1 MAEVV
6 AATHDAHEAR
16 DAVATD
22 TLRDHV
28 AVSLGS
34 GKVHV
39 DGLVAQFGLCDKVWE
54 RQVAVRSTDDVS
66 MVVGY
71 QVVLDTLRHAAEHTE
86 EQLGAALRLALPS
99 LGIER
104 VEAVVNL
111 ALRILSDR
119 AGVEE
124 DGVGLLLVLRSLVAR
139 HLHDRGDDL
148 GVGHVHLAAVGF
160 YE

>member
-16 DAVATD
+16 DTVATD

-39 DGLVAQFGLCDKVWE
+39 DGLVAQFGLCDEVWE
-54 RQVAVRSTDDVS
+54 RQIAVRSTDDVG

-71 QVVLDTLRHAAEHTE
+71 QVVLDTFRHTAEYAE

-124 DGVGLLLVLRSLVAR
+124 DGVGLLLMFRSLVAR

-148 GVGHVHLAAVGF
+148 GVGHIHLAAVGF

>member
-1 MAEVV
+1 
-6 AATHDAHEAR
+6 
-16 DAVATD
+16 
-22 TLRDHV
+22 
-28 AVSLGS
+28 
-34 GKVHV
+34 
-39 DGLVAQFGLCDKVWE
+39 
-54 RQVAVRSTDDVS
+54 

-71 QVVLDTLRHAAEHTE
+71 QVVLDTFRHTAEYAE
-86 EQLGAALRLALPS
+86 EQLGAALRLALLS

-104 VEAVVNL
+104 VEAVVNF

-124 DGVGLLLVLRSLVAR
+124 DGVGLLLMLRSLVAR

-148 GVGHVHLAAVGF
+148 GIGHIHLAAVGF